1 MQNALQKRGLGLEEM
16 KRLLKKKIIIVI
28 PISVILIIVMS
39 ETGIVNAIWDSD
51 RAVHIKTSDIEN
63 STLIIGTHLI
73 HLSALTD
80 ELYEIAYQSA
90 ADSGQMELYYKSE
103 LADGVWIELGNATS
117 VLDLTN
123 DGNKAVSEEVIQQ
136 LYFEYHTKSDGV
148 TYDLRTNQPICL
160 YDIINP
166 YDLET
171 MEELEPLENQYQMVR
186 EQAKSNQPLK
196 LVQNKISDFF
206 ANEVEDE
213 YTETWDKQ
221 IEALNRYFQI
231 LIENNGSDG
240 AKEVVNKIMSKVDS
254 ARRAYVLEKVNGW
267 LDGLSEDLNS
277 MSAEEEEEEN
287 APFVSDTLTAV
298 YSSVE
303 NVENS
308 YIEQSGN
315 RLSRGVTIL
324 SEAEY
329 EEAMNLIQHAM
340 EYMDSE
346 CDTDAEHLSVI
357 YNVNDG
363 VIVNGSY
370 ELTYLTDNLTKRGET
385 AFKNVLAAGIN
396 DEYKAELQKNS
407 SRAVLNRIIADN
419 TSKISGVKS
428 ELEFIIEAVL
438 ERCDSKTGIDFITVK
453 LNEIGEYNSV
463 IPADAFQEG
472 ASEEVEDYQRW
483 LMEKQKELNAGL
495 AGEEDELSK
504 LYEEKQDLQEKKMEA
519 LDKNDL
525 DEANRIDTL
534 IAGNNEKIDEL
545 EETISGEINE
555 LTNRIAELQQELDKL
570 NDGDKSG
577 MEKVRSELEQQIAE
591 FETRLALAEAKA
603 SGGSRV
609 SAIAEL
615 KKSIMEFIAA
625 SKTGDSME
633 KNTAA
638 IESVLEGLE
647 IFFDTNPKQVYN
659 ALQEIYSSFI
669 TEKYLNESDD
679 YDEMIQEIERFILDN
694 ADRISGIEDNNMALS
709 SEELD
714 TLLEDMKDRMSAG
727 ERLFDNSNMVISSLE
742 SEEIESVLLAG
753 IAKYAECVKENEIDN
768 ALAVYAKKLLNSGN
782 ERVFETVSG
791 TGEVEY
797 VSVKTLA
804 LISGYRYIWNDSF
817 KTATLALGTKYYA
830 FTAFSDRVLRSSD
843 TEEYDIL
850 SHANE
855 FRGIVYIDNDY
866 VYQEFG
872 YEAYYL
878 GDTGYAVLVNDE
890 ILELAAEICD
900 VLINKKSE

>member
-1 MQNALQKRGLGLEEM
+1 MKM

-28 PISVILIIVMS
+28 PISLILLIVMS
-39 ETGIVNAIWDSD
+39 GTGIVNAIWDSE
-51 RAVHIKTSDIEN
+51 RAVHVKASDIEN
-63 STLIIGTHLI
+63 STLVIGTHLI

-103 LADGVWIELGNATS
+103 LADGVWIELGNAAS

-123 DGNKAVSEEVIQQ
+123 AGNQAVSEEVIQQ

-166 YDLET
+166 YDLEA
-171 MEELEPLENQYQMVR
+171 MEELEPLENQYQMVG
-186 EQAKSNQPLK
+186 EQAKSNKPLK

-221 IEALNRYFQI
+221 IEALNRYLQI

-240 AKEVVNKIMSKVDS
+240 AKEVVNRIMSKVDS
-254 ARRAYVLEKVNGW
+254 ARRAYVLEKVSGW
-267 LDGLSEDLNS
+267 LDDLSEDLNS
-277 MSAEEEEEEN
+277 MSGEEEEEEN
-287 APFVSDTLTAV
+287 APSVSDPLTAV

-315 RLSRGVTIL
+315 QLSRGVTVL

-346 CDTDAEHLSVI
+346 CDTDADNLSVI

-363 VIVNGSY
+363 VIVNSSY

-385 AFKNVLAAGIN
+385 AFKNLLAAGIN

-407 SRAVLNRIIADN
+407 SRAILNRIIADN
-419 TSKISGVKS
+419 TSKISGIKS

-438 ERCDSKTGIDFITVK
+438 ERCDSKAGIDFITVK
-453 LNEIGEYNSV
+453 LNEIGVYNSV
-463 IPADAFQEG
+463 IPADAFEEG
-472 ASEEVEDYQRW
+472 ALEEVEDYQRW
-483 LMEKQKELNAGL
+483 LAEKLKELNAGL

-534 IAGNNEKIDEL
+534 IAVNDEKIDEL
-545 EETISGEINE
+545 EGILSDEINE
-555 LTNRIAELQQELDKL
+555 LTSRIAELQQQLDKL
-570 NDGDKSG
+570 KEGDESG
-577 MEKVRSELEQQIAE
+577 TETVRNQLEQQIAE
-591 FETRLALAEAKA
+591 SETRLAAAEAQTTE
-603 SGGSRV
+603 GSRV

-615 KKSIMEFIAA
+615 KKSVMESIAA
-625 SKTGDSME
+625 VKSGDSME
-633 KNTAA
+633 ESTAV
-638 IESVLEGLE
+638 IESALEGLE

-659 ALQEIYSSFI
+659 ALQAIYSSFI
-669 TEKYLNESDD
+669 TEKYLNESDN

-694 ADRISGIEDNNMALS
+694 ADRISGIEDHNMVLS

-714 TLLEDMKDRMSAG
+714 ALLEDMKDRMSAG
-727 ERLFDNSNMVISSLE
+727 ERLFDNSNTDISSLE
-742 SEEIESVLLAG
+742 SEEIQSALLAG
-753 IAKYAECVKENEIDN
+753 LAQYAECVEDNEIDH
-768 ALAVYAKKLLNSGN
+768 ALAVYAKKLFNSGN
-782 ERVFETVSG
+782 ERVFETVTG

-804 LISGYRYIWNDSF
+804 VISGYRYIWNDSF

-855 FRGIVYIDNDY
+855 FKKVVYIDNDY
-866 VYQEFG
+866 AYQEFG

-878 GDTGYAVLVNDE
+878 GDTEYAVLVNDE

-900 VLINKKSE
+900 VLINENGKGN